1 MTSKRT
7 NLPLRLLPVL
17 SLLMVSMLLT
27 PSAAVAQEPAFTP
40 LFNGRDL
47 TGWFNINCAPG
58 TWTVKDGMIH
68 STGAPICELR
78 TERMYEN
85 FILELEYQHLKP
97 LGNAGVFIWAD
108 ALPARGEP
116 FLRAIEVQVLDGRN
130 TENYTSHGDV
140 FAIHGAKMTPD
151 RPHPNGWPRSLPRER
166 RAKPAGQWN
175 SYRITARDGKI
186 TLAVNGA
193 EVSGGSDITP
203 RKGYIALESEGSP
216 TLFRNLRIAELPS
229 SGTLATE
236 HVASTDDGFR
246 SLYNGQDLTGWRV
259 SPDAAGTHGWTVK
272 DWTLV
277 YSAANERVASSLES
291 DEEYGD
297 FSLMVDWRVPKDA
310 ASGATR
316 TASANQ
322 AEGAKE
328 NTKKGENA
336 VSRKDAGGSKGRFKL
351 MLAPTESAGAMPAG
365 EWNRTICSVRGG
377 KLTVTLNGTPVVT
390 GMAVAGQ
397 SRGRIVLAPTGDVE
411 FANIFVKRL
420 P

>member
-1 MTSKRT
+1 MISA
-7 NLPLRLLPVL
+7 LLLSSSLLLP
-17 SLLMVSMLLT
+17 
-27 PSAAVAQEPAFTP
+27 AAAAHAQEPAFAP

-47 TGWFNINCAPG
+47 AGWFNINCAPG
-58 TWTVKDGMIH
+58 TWSVRDGMIH

-186 TLAVNGA
+186 TLAVNGV

-229 SGTLATE
+229 SGTLAPE

-246 SLYNGQDLTGWRV
+246 SLYNGLDLTGWRATA
-259 SPDAAGTHGWTVK
+259 DGWTAK
-272 DWTLV
+272 DWTLA
-277 YSAANERVASSLES
+277 YSASAAAGGSNLVSGG
-291 DEEYGD
+291 DYGD
-297 FSLMVDWRVPKDA
+297 FALIVDWKLAKDA
-310 ASGATR
+310 PAKGAAAASP
-316 TASANQ
+316 ASAKGSAAREPIRLAVTPTAVT
-322 AEGAKE
+322 AEA
-328 NTKKGENA
+328 A
-336 VSRKDAGGSKGRFKL
+336 A
-351 MLAPTESAGAMPAG
+351 ASAASPAG
-365 EWNRTICSVRGG
+365 EWNRSIYTVRGNH
-377 KLTVTLNGTPVVT
+377 LTVTLNGKTVREGTLQGGPP
-390 GMAVAGQ
+390 
-397 SRGRIVLAPTGDVE
+397 RGRIVLAPAGDLE
-411 FANIFVKRL
+411 LANVFVKRF
-420 P
+420 

>member
-1 MTSKRT
+1 MRKI
-7 NLPLRLLPVL
+7 PALLLL
-17 SLLMVSMLLT
+17 SLLPLT
-27 PSAAVAQEPAFTP
+27 PSAAVRAQEPAFTP

-47 TGWFNINCAPG
+47 TGWFNINCGPG

-85 FILELEYQHLKP
+85 FVLELEYQHLKP

-166 RAKPAGQWN
+166 RAKPAGEWN

-193 EVSGGSDITP
+193 EVSGGYDITP

-216 TLFRNLRIAELPS
+216 ALFRNLRIAELPS
-229 SGTLATE
+229 SGTLAAE
-236 HVASTDDGFR
+236 HIASADDGFR

-259 SPDAAGTHGWTVK
+259 SPDAPGAHGWTVK
-272 DWTLV
+272 DWTLA
-277 YSAANERVASSLES
+277 YSAGNGSTASSLVS

-310 ASGATR
+310 TGGASSAG
-316 TASANQ
+316 SANQ

-328 NTKKGENA
+328 TAARETAKKGA
-336 VSRKDAGGSKGRFKL
+336 DPVTKGAGAPTGRFRL
-351 MLAPTESAGAMPAG
+351 IIAPSEAATAMPAG
-365 EWNRTICSVRGG
+365 EWNRTICTVRGG
-377 KLTVTLNGTPVVT
+377 KLTVTLNGRPLVTDAAVT
-390 GMAVAGQ
+390 GQ
-397 SRGRIVLAPTGDVE
+397 PSGRIVLAPAGDAE
-411 FANIFVKRL
+411 LANIFVKRL

>member
-1 MTSKRT
+1 MRMISA
-7 NLPLRLLPVL
+7 LLL
-17 SLLMVSMLLT
+17 SSALLLHA
-27 PSAAVAQEPAFTP
+27 PAHAQEPTFTP

-47 TGWFNINCAPG
+47 NGWFNINCAPD

-97 LGNAGVFIWAD
+97 EGNAGVFIWAD

-151 RPHPNGWPRSLPRER
+151 RPHPGGWARSLPRER

-193 EVSGGSDITP
+193 EVSGGYDITP

-229 SGTLATE
+229 SGTLAPE

-246 SLYNGQDLTGWRV
+246 ALYNGQTLTGWRA
-259 SPDAAGTHGWTVK
+259 SGDGWTAK

-277 YSAANERVASSLES
+277 YAASAARGASSLVSGE
-291 DEEYGD
+291 DYGD
-297 FSLMVDWRVPKDA
+297 FALMVDWRLPKEAPGKDA
-310 ASGATR
+310 ASKASAGKASGV
-316 TASANQ
+316 TASGEREPIRLAVIPTAGT
-322 AEGAKE
+322 AE
-328 NTKKGENA
+328 
-336 VSRKDAGGSKGRFKL
+336 
-351 MLAPTESAGAMPAG
+351 AGAASPAG
-365 EWNRTICSVRGG
+365 EWNRSIYTVRGDR
-377 KLTVTLNGTPVVT
+377 LTVTLNGKTVREGTLQGGPP
-390 GMAVAGQ
+390 
-397 SRGRIVLAPTGDVE
+397 RGRIVLAPAGDLE
-411 FANIFVKRL
+411 LANVFVKRY
-420 P
+420 